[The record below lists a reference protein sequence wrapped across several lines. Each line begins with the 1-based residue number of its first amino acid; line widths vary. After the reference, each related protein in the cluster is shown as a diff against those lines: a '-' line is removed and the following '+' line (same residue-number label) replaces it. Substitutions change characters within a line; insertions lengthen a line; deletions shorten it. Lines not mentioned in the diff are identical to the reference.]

1 MPKDPLPPILFL
13 HVGWARLYRG
23 DADDPPL
30 GAFGYIADGNED
42 PGETLNFKPFRGRCH
57 GYAPHA
63 GLNLARLGAER
74 DAAHADGVLVVFT
87 ATNPDGSGRYVVGWY
102 RDARVYPGLTPARPS
117 KHRPDVL
124 CSAKAE
130 GCHLVN
136 VDDRTF
142 FVPSM
147 ETGWPGVASA
157 FYANEHLGPKD
168 VRKLLAYVGGKRS
181 KGFAPSGR
189 PEAPEPPIPPGGG
202 GDPEARKQVEEMA
215 VSCVRAHYRDAKWR
229 VDSVES
235 ENKGWDLEVTRGRRL
250 ILVEVKGRA
259 ADGAVVI
266 TANEHAAMTAQRTR
280 MAYRLAIVH
289 HALGGS
295 PRLTIFQYAPAG
307 DHWVSEA
314 GEVLVLRPAGA
325 IASFAAR

>member
-1 MPKDPLPPILFL
+1 MDRRPSSVAGVDPGPFQVRPSPLSVADFAVDGSPGPDSRNGGRRAPRIAETQMPKDPLPPILFL

-215 VSCVRAHYRDAKWR
+215 VSGRGGFLLSRNR
-229 VDSVES
+229 VY
-235 ENKGWDLEVTRGRRL
+235 T
-250 ILVEVKGRA
+250 
-259 ADGAVVI
+259 
-266 TANEHAAMTAQRTR
+266 
-280 MAYRLAIVH
+280 
-289 HALGGS
+289 
-295 PRLTIFQYAPAG
+295 P
-307 DHWVSEA
+307 
-314 GEVLVLRPAGA
+314 
-325 IASFAAR
+325 